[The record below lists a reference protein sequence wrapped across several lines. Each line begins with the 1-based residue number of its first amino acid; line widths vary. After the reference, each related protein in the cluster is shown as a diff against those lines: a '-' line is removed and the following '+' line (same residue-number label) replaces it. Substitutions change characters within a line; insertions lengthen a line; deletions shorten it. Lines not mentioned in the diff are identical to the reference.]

1 MHACGKDTAAAVLA
15 LQGKVI
21 AALFPSPQT
30 AGQIA
35 AAIGATDQTETIYL
49 LLEHLAANGQC
60 HLL

>member
-21 AALFPSPQT
+21 AALSASRQT
-30 AGQIA
+30 ADQ
-35 AAIGATDQTETIYL
+35 IGATDQTETIYL

-60 HLL
+60 PLL